1 MKTDTIVL
9 EILSN
14 RLRGVANEMAY
25 TIHRTS
31 FSVFIKETQD
41 FVGGLTTAGGEVFA
55 FPDHSPTQLLG
66 SNPKAAIAYIKE
78 YKPGDI
84 VLANDPHS
92 TEGLMTHNND
102 LNLIKPFF
110 WKGELLFF
118 LWDFLHLSDIG
129 GSVPGS
135 VASSNRDIFQ
145 EGLRVPPAKL
155 YREGQLNQE
164 LLDIFLTNTRTPE
177 LNWGDL
183 KALTAALNCGERRV
197 AQTLEKYGPEAVKQG
212 IADLL
217 SYGENKARMLIDSF
231 PNGTWQMTD
240 YLEMPQLPDRPVR
253 ISLAITIGGSD
264 ITMDFT
270 GTDPQVPYAF
280 NLTTGGR
287 AHGDIVYGIVNLMR
301 TADPTIPLNAGIL
314 RPIRAV
320 IPRGTLINPEGHP
333 AIGTRMA
340 VVTRVM
346 DMVNA
351 TVSQALPQLPPAG
364 GGDSTI
370 IFLAVPQDEKSGGTV
385 TLLEPMPG
393 GFGARPMK
401 DGVDGVNAGSMWSK
415 NVPAEVLEAALPIL
429 IRKYHLDGRI
439 SAGKHRGG
447 RGTVFEFEA
456 LRPNCQIIA
465 RNRSRLQFRP
475 WGRLGGEPGG
485 QSRVWLNPGTER
497 ECAYDVL
504 QDVLELQQGEVVR
517 FVSACGGAY
526 GDPLEREP
534 ALVLKDVEEGVL
546 SIEAAETDFGVVI
559 DNGAVALDRTSELR
573 TALKR
578 RQRPLPA
585 FSYGLERGLFESGRR
600 SDLSALVERI
610 QSLPVWLRHDAQ
622 QLLIEELSIR
632 FQGCNH
638 ASAEAVAELWQ
649 IISHRV
655 LVPHNRVSG
664 TA

>member
-1 MKTDTIVL
+1 MKSDPVLL

-14 RLRGVANEMAY
+14 RLRGVANEMSY

-41 FVGGLTTAGGEVFA
+41 FVGGLTTAEGEVFS
-55 FPDHSPTQLLG
+55 FPDHAPTQLLG
-66 SNPKAAIAYIKE
+66 SNPKAAIAYVKD
-78 YKPGDI
+78 YNPGDI
-84 VLANDPHS
+84 VLANDPH
-92 TEGLMTHNND
+92 TTDGLMTHNND
-102 LNLIKPFF
+102 LNLIKPVF

-129 GSVPGS
+129 GAVPGS
-135 VASSNRDIFQ
+135 VTSSNRDIFQ
-145 EGLRVPPAKL
+145 EGLRIPPTKL
-155 YREGQLNQE
+155 YREGRLNQE

-197 AQTLEKYGPEAVKQG
+197 AQTLEKYGAQVVRQG
-212 IADLL
+212 VLDLL
-217 SYGENKARMLIDSF
+217 SYGERKARALIDSF
-231 PNGTWQMTD
+231 PHGSWRMTD
-240 YLEMPQLPDRPVR
+240 YLEMPHLPERPVR
-253 ISLAITIGGSD
+253 ISLAITIEGSE
-264 ITMDFT
+264 ICMDFT

-320 IPRGTLINPEGHP
+320 IPRGTLLNPEGRP

-340 VVTRVM
+340 VVSRVM
-346 DMVNA
+346 DMVNGA
-351 TVSQALPQLPPAG
+351 ISQALPHLPPAG
-364 GGDSTI
+364 GGDMTL

-385 TLLEPMPG
+385 TLLEPLPG
-393 GFGARPMK
+393 GFGARAEK
-401 DGVDGVNAGSMWSK
+401 DGVDGVDAGNTWCK

-429 IRKYHLDGRI
+429 IREYHLDGAI
-439 SAGKHRGG
+439 SAGKYRGG

-456 LRPNCQIIA
+456 LRPNCQVIA

-485 QSRVWLNPGTER
+485 QSRVWLNPGTQR
-497 ECAYDVL
+497 ECAYEVLRDVI
-504 QDVLELQQGEVVR
+504 ELQQGEVLR
-517 FVSACGGAY
+517 FASSCGGGY

-546 SIEAAETDFGVVI
+546 SLKAAESDFGVVM
-559 DNGAVALDRTSELR
+559 DHGAVAVDRTAELR
-573 TALKR
+573 TALR
-578 RQRPLPA
+578 GVRGALPE
-585 FSYGLERGLFESGRR
+585 FSYGIERALFEAGRQ
-600 SDLSALVERI
+600 SDLSEMVTRLEG
-610 QSLPVWLRHDAQ
+610 LPVWLRHDAQ
-622 QLLIEELSIR
+622 QLLIEELLARYRADDRLSV
-632 FQGCNH
+632 
-638 ASAEAVAELWQ
+638 EAVAEIWQ
-649 IISHRV
+649 A
-655 LVPHNRVSG
+655 VSRRLHAPPARSPER
-664 TA
+664 T

>member
-1 MKTDTIVL
+1 MKTDPVLL

-41 FVGGLTTAGGEVFA
+41 FVGGLTTAEGEVFA
-55 FPDHSPTQLLG
+55 FPDHAPTQLLG
-66 SNPKAAIAYIKE
+66 SNPRAAIAYIKD

-84 VLANDPHS
+84 VFTNDPHS

-135 VASSNRDIFQ
+135 VTSSNRDIFQ
-145 EGLRVPPAKL
+145 EGVRIPPTKL

-164 LLDIFLTNTRTPE
+164 LVDIFLTNTRTPD

-183 KALTAALNCGERRV
+183 KALTAALNCGEIRV
-197 AQTLEKYGPEAVKQG
+197 AQTLEKYGPEVVKEG

-217 SYGENKARMLIDSF
+217 SYGEHKARAMIDSL
-231 PNGTWQMTD
+231 PSGTWHITD
-240 YLEMPQLPDRPVR
+240 YLEMPHVPDRPVR
-253 ISLAITIGGSD
+253 ISLTITIDGSD

-270 GTDPQVPYAF
+270 GTDPQVPFAF
-280 NLTTGGR
+280 NLPTGGK
-287 AHGDIVYGIVNLMR
+287 AHGDIVYGIVNIMR

-320 IPRGTLINPEGHP
+320 IPRGTLLNPEGP
-333 AIGTRMA
+333 AAIGTRMA
-340 VVTRVM
+340 VVARVM
-346 DMVNA
+346 DMVGGA
-351 TVSQALPQLPPAG
+351 LSQALPELPPAG
-364 GGDSTI
+364 GGDSTLT
-370 IFLAVPQDEKSGGTV
+370 FLAVPQDDKSGGTV
-385 TLLEPMPG
+385 TLLEPLPG
-393 GFGARPMK
+393 GFGARAGK
-401 DGVDGVNAGSMWSK
+401 DGVDGVDAGHMWSK
-415 NVPAEVLEAALPIL
+415 NVPTESLEVALPVL
-429 IRKYHLDGRI
+429 VKKYHLDGRI
-439 SAGKHRGG
+439 SAGKYRGG

-456 LRPNCQIIA
+456 LRPNCQVIA

-475 WGRLGGEPGG
+475 WGRLGGQPGG

-504 QDVLELQQGEVVR
+504 RDVVELQQGDVLR
-517 FVSACGGAY
+517 FVSSYGGAY

-534 ALVLKDVEEGVL
+534 ELVLKDVEDGVL
-546 SIEAAETDFGVVI
+546 STGSAETDFGVVI
-559 DNGAVALDRTSELR
+559 GDGAVNVDQTNEARE
-573 TALKR
+573 ALKR
-578 RQRPLPA
+578 MRGPLPA
-585 FSYGLERGLFESGRR
+585 FSYGLERALFETGRR
-600 SDLSALVERI
+600 SDLPELVARLH
-610 QSLPVWLRHDAQ
+610 SLPAWMHHDAQ
-622 QLLIEELSIR
+622 QLLIEELLAR
-632 FQGCNH
+632 FQPGDQFG
-638 ASAEAVAELWQ
+638 SEAIAELWET
-649 IISHRV
+649 ISHR
-655 LVPHNRVSG
+655 LHVPSSSIL
-664 TA
+664 